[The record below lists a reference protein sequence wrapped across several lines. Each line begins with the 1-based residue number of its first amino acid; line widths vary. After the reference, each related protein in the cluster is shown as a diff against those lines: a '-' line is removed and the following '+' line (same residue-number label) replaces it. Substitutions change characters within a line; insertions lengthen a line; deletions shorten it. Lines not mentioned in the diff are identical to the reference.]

1 LVSGLS
7 LERKEKM
14 SEIYEEIKEMT
25 DSLADKVTEFMK
37 ATGAKTPTAI
47 AAVVS
52 TMTLQIIANLA
63 APVIETLAVWLDSLV
78 EETE

>member
-1 LVSGLS
+1 MSAGLS
-7 LERKEKM
+7 LERREKM
-14 SEIYEEIKEMT
+14 SEIYKEINEMT
-25 DSLADKVTEFMK
+25 DLLADKVTEYVK
-37 ATGAKTPTAI
+37 ATGAETPTAI
-47 AAVVS
+47 TAVVS